1 MKKLKPKRSPEYNLQ
16 INFHVTGTLSEKRDD
31 RTFNLNESRH
41 SKEMF
46 DFNITFNNN
55 ANRMHAQSHK
65 DRLSGLNR
73 AAKLNSELQ
82 ALLFKEEHS

>member
-1 MKKLKPKRSPEYNLQ
+1 MNKFKPKRSPEYNLH

-41 SKEMF
+41 SKEIF
-46 DFNITFNNN
+46 DFNISFNNN
-55 ANRMHAQSHK
+55 ANHMHTQSEK

-73 AAKLNSELQ
+73 AAKLNRELQ
-82 ALLFKEEHS
+82 TLLFKEEHS